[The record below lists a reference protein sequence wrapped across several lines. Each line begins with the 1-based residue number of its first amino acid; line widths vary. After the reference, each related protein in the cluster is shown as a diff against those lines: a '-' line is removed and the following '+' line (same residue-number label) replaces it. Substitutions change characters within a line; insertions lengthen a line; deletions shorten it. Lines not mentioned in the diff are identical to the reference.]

1 MKKLRND
8 PGNVKKNPLRHI
20 LFSFKKVF
28 FFVGLFSFIIN
39 MLMLVPALYMLQIYD
54 RVLVSRN
61 METLIALTIL
71 MLGMYMLLAFL
82 EWVRSRVV
90 VRAGNKMDEQ
100 LSSKTFGAAFSNA
113 LKVGAGNAQQAF
125 SDLTQVR
132 QFLTGRGLFAFFDV
146 PWAPIYIFVAFLLHP
161 GIGMLAIGSSI
172 ILIILTLITEVAS
185 KNPLRE
191 ANRLHNKASTFAGI
205 NFRNSE
211 AIEAM
216 GMLKNVKNSWFPMQ
230 LSMLSQQT
238 KASDRAATISS
249 ITKFVRLSAQSLTF
263 GVGSYFVIQQEMS
276 AGQMIAG
283 SILTGRA
290 LAPIDMLM
298 GSWRQFTTA
307 RNAYKR
313 LSNLFMNY
321 EEKKAGTK
329 LPAPK
334 GNIELKKVVAV
345 PPNSNIQILKG
356 ISFSAKAGD
365 MIAVLGPSAAGKSTL
380 ARVIVGVWPPLVGE
394 VRLDGADLKQ
404 WAREELGQY
413 IGYLPQTVELL
424 DGTIAQNIARFGR
437 LDSEKIVEAAKL
449 ANVHEMILG
458 FKDGY
463 DTYIG
468 EGGVILSGGQR
479 QRIGLARAVYGNP
492 VLIVL
497 DEPNSNLDDAGEQ
510 GLVDALK
517 KLKQKNSTVFI
528 ITHRKSILSVVDK
541 AMVLSNG
548 TLQLYG
554 KKEEVFK
561 KLAQASNM

>member
-1 MKKLRND
+1 MKKLRNA
-8 PGNVKKNPLRHI
+8 PGEAKKNPLRHI

-28 FFVGLFSFIIN
+28 FFVGLFSFVIN

-90 VRAGNKMDEQ
+90 VRAGNRMDEQ

-249 ITKFVRLSAQSLTF
+249 ITKFVRLAAQSLTYA
-263 GVGSYFVIQQEMS
+263 VGSYFVIQQEMS